1 MTFQHRYA
9 KSRLLARIRAGVL
22 ALTIAGAMSACSW
35 TPQARDP
42 VEGVNRVVFV
52 FNEGLDALAVK
63 PTARLYESVL
73 PSFVRRG
80 VSNFFGN
87 IEDVFVGVNNVL
99 QGKPGAG
106 ASDIGRVLVNTT
118 VGLLGV
124 FDVASELGLEK
135 HDEDFGQTF
144 GRWGIG
150 GGPYVVLPVF
160 GPRTLRDTAGFV
172 LDSSVDPVARVSDVA
187 TRNSLSILRIVNT
200 RADLLPADK
209 VIEEAALD
217 KYAYV
222 RDAYLQRRN
231 NLVYDGDPPRR
242 NWDEE

>member
-1 MTFQHRYA
+1 MITA
-9 KSRLLARIRAGVL
+9 VSRSHFSWKVRFRASMLTLAVSV
-22 ALTIAGAMSACSW
+22 ALSACSW

-42 VEGVNRVVFV
+42 IEGVNRVVFV

-63 PTARLYESVL
+63 PAARLYEGVL

-87 IEDVFVGVNNVL
+87 IEDVFIGVNNVL
-99 QGKPGAG
+99 QGKPTAG

-118 VGLLGV
+118 VGVLGL

-135 HDEDFGQTF
+135 HEEDFGQTF
-144 GRWGIG
+144 GRWGVG
-150 GGPYVVLPVF
+150 GGAYVVLPVF
-160 GPRTLRDTAGFV
+160 GPRTLRDTAGLV
-172 LDSSVDPVARVSDVA
+172 LDSSVDPVVKVSDVA
-187 TRNSLSILRIVNT
+187 TRNSLAILRIVNT

-242 NWDEE
+242 NWDDE